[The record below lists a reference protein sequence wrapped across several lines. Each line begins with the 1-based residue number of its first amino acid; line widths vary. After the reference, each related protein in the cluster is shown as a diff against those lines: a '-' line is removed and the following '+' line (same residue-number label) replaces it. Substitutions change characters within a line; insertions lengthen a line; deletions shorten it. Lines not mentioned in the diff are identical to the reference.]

1 MTYNAAGHQRA
12 IEMHWRHLLGAL
24 MLSIIIYS
32 QWPKQ
37 NLESLHVE
45 VDDDPQKHTANV
57 AKNCSFM

>member
-24 MLSIIIYS
+24 MLS
-32 QWPKQ
+32 
-37 NLESLHVE
+37 LESLHVE